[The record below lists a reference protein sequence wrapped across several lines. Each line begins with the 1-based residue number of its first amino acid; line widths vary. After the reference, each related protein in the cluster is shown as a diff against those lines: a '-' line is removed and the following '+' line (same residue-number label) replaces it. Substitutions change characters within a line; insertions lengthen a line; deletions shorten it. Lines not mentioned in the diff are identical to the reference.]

1 MHKRLLTLALASAAL
16 ALPLHAAQAADGPLK
31 VVATF
36 SILGDFAKQVGGDR
50 IALTTLVGPNGDT
63 HVYEPKPTD
72 AAAIGKADVVLVN
85 GLGLEGFMNRLVESS
100 GTKAEI
106 VTATKGVKPR
116 EMEIDEDEGHGDEA
130 HAHDAKAHDAKAEAG
145 KKEEAHSS
153 HHHHEGTD
161 PHAWQNVANAEIY
174 VKNIVDGFCK
184 ADKAGCD
191 TYKKNGA
198 AYEAKLKELDAEVKK
213 TFAAIPKDRKT
224 VITTHDAFGYFAAAY
239 GLKFL
244 APEGLSTDS
253 EASAKDIAELVEQ
266 VRHDKATAIFLE
278 NISDPRLMQQIGRE
292 TGITPGPELYSD
304 ALSDPSGPAATY
316 LDMVRYN
323 TKTIAAQ
330 ISGS

>member
-1 MHKRLLTLALASAAL
+1 MNTRLLRLALASAAL
-16 ALPLHAAQAADGPLK
+16 VLPLSAAQAADGPLK

-36 SILGDFAKQVGGDR
+36 SILGDFARQVGGDR
-50 IALTTLVGPNGDT
+50 VAVTTLVGPNGDT

-85 GLGLEGFMNRLVESS
+85 GLGLEGFMDRLVESS

-116 EMEIDEDEGHGDEA
+116 KMEIDEDEGHEGDA
-130 HAHDAKAHDAKAEAG
+130 AKDGA
-145 KKEEAHSS
+145 KKEEAHEG
-153 HHHHEGTD
+153 HHHTGTD

-191 TYKKNGA
+191 DYKKNGA
-198 AYEAKLKELDAEVKK
+198 AYEAQLKGLDAEVRK
-213 TFAAIPKDRKT
+213 TFAGIPKSRKT
-224 VITTHDAFGYFAAAY
+224 VITTHDAFGYYAAAY

-244 APEGLSTDS
+244 APEGLSTES
-253 EASAKDIAELVEQ
+253 EASAKDMAALVEQ

-292 TGITPGPELYSD
+292 TGLTPGPELYSD
-304 ALSDPSGPAATY
+304 ALSEANGPAATY
-316 LDMVRYN
+316 VDMIRYN
-323 TKTIAAQ
+323 TKTIATQ